1 MRTIKILLLLLLLCG
16 GSMNG
21 ILQSQHI
28 TNTLGTSGLF
38 KIKDN
43 VNTYFTLTQSNGYIE
58 LSKSLKLQETTDLH
72 SGVIYKGSNRFI
84 HNYEKAGS
92 FGNNTFV
99 GINAGNFTLGSA
111 TFGDGSS
118 NTAIGYYALNK
129 VTTGNSNTAVGTY
142 TLSSNTTGYN
152 NVAIGDYSLNA
163 NTSGAYQVAIG
174 PEALGSNTTG
184 ANNVAISYFSL
195 SSNTTGLNNIG
206 IGNNSL
212 SSNTIGWD
220 NIAIGKQTL
229 DNNIDGNKNTGIGNV
244 SLGSCTGDNNTALG
258 YSSASNLT
266 TGSNNTVIGYNA
278 QSSSTTISN
287 QVTLGNNSISSL
299 RCNVQTITSLSDVR
313 DKRNINGLSL
323 GLDFIMQL
331 KPRQFNWDRREWY
344 DNNSSD
350 GSKMEIDPT
359 AGFIAQELDS
369 VQNEFS
375 APWLKLVLKDN
386 PEKWEATYGNLLP
399 VVVKAV
405 QELKTENDR
414 LKQENSALAEELQ
427 KMKGLE
433 SRLSVIESYLFI
445 NEEAKEIKNAGK

>member
-1 MRTIKILLLLLLLCG
+1 MKTLKILLLLLLVCG
-16 GSMNG
+16 GTSNG
-21 ILQSQHI
+21 ILYAQHI

-58 LSKSLKLQETTDLH
+58 LTKSLKLQETSDLNT
-72 SGVIYKGSNRFI
+72 GVIYKGSIRFI
-84 HNYEKAGS
+84 HNYEKSGS
-92 FGNNTFV
+92 SGNNTFV
-99 GINAGNFTLGSA
+99 GINAGNFTLGGAS
-111 TFGDGSS
+111 FGDGSS
-118 NTAIGYYALNK
+118 NTALGYFALNK
-129 VTTGNSNTAVGTY
+129 LTTGYGNTAVGTNS
-142 TLSSNTTGYN
+142 LSFNTSGYYN
-152 NVAIGDYSLNA
+152 IAIGNSSLSG

-174 PEALGSNTTG
+174 PEALVSNTTG
-184 ANNVAISYFSL
+184 ANNVAISYLSL

-244 SLGSCTGDNNTALG
+244 TLGNCTGDNNTALG
-258 YSSASNLT
+258 YGSASSLT
-266 TGSNNTVIGYNA
+266 TGSNTIVIGYNA
-278 QSSSTTISN
+278 QPSSATVSN
-287 QVTLGNNSISSL
+287 QITLGNNSISSL
-299 RCNVQTITSLSDVR
+299 RCNVQTITSLSDMR

-323 GLDFIMQL
+323 GLDFIMHL

-344 DNNSSD
+344 DDNSSD
-350 GSKMEIDPT
+350 GSKMENDPT

-405 QELKTENDR
+405 QELKTENDK
-414 LKQENSALAEELQ
+414 LKQENYVLAEELQ
-427 KMKGLE
+427 KLKGLE
-433 SRLSVIESYLFI
+433 NRLSVIESYLFI